1 MFLSKIQRTKTRKR
15 AFLLASLSLGTT
27 LVASSFDLASAHDWN
42 RNAPMRALGIQPK
55 SAPVALP
62 APISLPAPSPL
73 AAPAPA
79 TAPTQVP
86 LELQAPLALQVP
98 LAAPAPLETNASI
111 PNIAELPAPKSFPT
125 PAAPLEPIRLASAG
139 EESPT
144 SVINAVATSAE
155 RQPSLVKVPAMK
167 VATPVAQKQT
177 PQDLETSRSIGAKV
191 RLSAGS
197 FVSSDSIASGI
208 ASLPSQT
215 NSSNLK
221 VTRSGDI
228 TAETPVK
235 LSFSSDQVVAVPAF
249 PSSNSPYAQTGI
261 EIPVRVDNTVDAM
274 AINLAQ
280 AIGSTTAP
288 KIVPLPSLELAQ
300 GTDAVAAESPS
311 SLPSQE
317 TSNGAND
324 SAVGNTVSNTVDN
337 TVSNSTDANDGAQS
351 GSGEAKVTAD
361 LVPPSPPQLESLP
374 SVPASLPSA
383 SGIIAPPTN
392 AVAKGPLAVNIPTP
406 TLPAVVV
413 NVPIASITPPSS
425 DPTASNLTASDLT
438 ASEPTLSEP
447 RVKAPVNVPVDAVKT
462 VQPATSTIQPATN
475 TVIAAPIMTSLP
487 SVAPKVDAESQAAQG
502 SQVRDSGI
510 EMTTGP
516 LVMTSGSSQNDVDRA
531 EKMQI
536 ESQSMRA
543 LHVKGSISK
552 IHIVDGSV
560 CRVVANGSRLFLVGD
575 QPGETVV
582 EVTSDRSSKPTYVK
596 VSVVKPWQ
604 VASKSSVGVDEIQGV
619 ISHLVPDAEIEVKPQ
634 ADGTLIVKGMVDSND
649 QARKIIGSI
658 RKMVLVPVVDALEVR

>member
-1 MFLSKIQRTKTRKR
+1 MFLSKIQRAKTRKR

-55 SAPVALP
+55 SAPLALP

-79 TAPTQVP
+79 TAPAQVP
-86 LELQAPLALQVP
+86 LELQVPLALQAP
-98 LAAPAPLETNASI
+98 LAAPTPLETNASI

-249 PSSNSPYAQTGI
+249 PSPNSPYAQTGI
-261 EIPVRVDNTVDAM
+261 EIPVRVDDTVDAM
-274 AINLAQ
+274 ANNLAQ

-324 SAVGNTVSNTVDN
+324 SAVGNTVDNTGSNT
-337 TVSNSTDANDGAQS
+337 TDANDGAQS
-351 GSGEAKVTAD
+351 ESDEAKVTAD
-361 LVPPSPPQLESLP
+361 LVPPSPPQLVSLP

-383 SGIIAPPTN
+383 SGTIAPPTN
-392 AVAKGPLAVNIPTP
+392 AAAKGPLAVNIPTP

-425 DPTASNLTASDLT
+425 EPTASNPTTSNLT

-447 RVKAPVNVPVDAVKT
+447 RVKAPMNVPVDAVKT
-462 VQPATSTIQPATN
+462 VQPATNTIHPATN

-502 SQVRDSGI
+502 SQVSDSGI
-510 EMTTGP
+510 AMTTGP

>member
-1 MFLSKIQRTKTRKR
+1 MFLSKIQRAKTRKR

-27 LVASSFDLASAHDWN
+27 LVASTFDLASAHDWN

-55 SAPVALP
+55 TAPVALP

-98 LAAPAPLETNASI
+98 LATPAPLETNASI

-144 SVINAVATSAE
+144 LVINAVATSAE

-208 ASLPSQT
+208 ASLPSQN

-221 VTRSGDI
+221 ITRSGDI

-249 PSSNSPYAQTGI
+249 PSPNSPYAQTGI
-261 EIPVRVDNTVDAM
+261 EIPVRVDDTVDAM
-274 AINLAQ
+274 ANNLAQ

-324 SAVGNTVSNTVDN
+324 SAVDNTVDN

-351 GSGEAKVTAD
+351 GSDEAKVTAD
-361 LVPPSPPQLESLP
+361 LVPPSPPQWESLP

-383 SGIIAPPTN
+383 SGTIAPPTN

-425 DPTASNLTASDLT
+425 EPT
-438 ASEPTLSEP
+438 ASEPTP
-447 RVKAPVNVPVDAVKT
+447 IKPKVKAPVDTVKT
-462 VQPATSTIQPATN
+462 VQPATNEIHPATS
-475 TVIAAPIMTSLP
+475 TVIAAPIMSSLP
-487 SVAPKVDAESQAAQG
+487 SVAPNFDAESQVAQG
-502 SQVRDSGI
+502 SQVGDSGI

-516 LVMTSGSSQNDVDRA
+516 LVMTSGSSRNDVDRA

-619 ISHLVPDAEIEVKPQ
+619 LSHLVPDAEIEVKPQ

>member
-1 MFLSKIQRTKTRKR
+1 MFLSKIQRAKTRKR

-55 SAPVALP
+55 SAPLALP

-73 AAPAPA
+73 AAPAAA
-79 TAPTQVP
+79 TAPAQVP

-125 PAAPLEPIRLASAG
+125 PASPLEPIRLASAG

-249 PSSNSPYAQTGI
+249 PSPNSPYAQTGI
-261 EIPVRVDNTVDAM
+261 EIPVRVDDTVDAM
-274 AINLAQ
+274 ANNLAQ

-300 GTDAVAAESPS
+300 RTDAVAAESPS

-324 SAVGNTVSNTVDN
+324 SAVGNTVDNTVDN
-337 TVSNSTDANDGAQS
+337 TGSNTTDANDGAQS
-351 GSGEAKVTAD
+351 GSDEAKVTAD
-361 LVPPSPPQLESLP
+361 LVPPSPPQWESLP

-383 SGIIAPPTN
+383 SGTIAPPTN
-392 AVAKGPLAVNIPTP
+392 AVAKGPLAVSIPAP

-413 NVPIASITPPSS
+413 NVP
-425 DPTASNLTASDLT
+425 
-438 ASEPTLSEP
+438 
-447 RVKAPVNVPVDAVKT
+447 VDAVKT
-462 VQPATSTIQPATN
+462 VHPATNTIHPATN

-487 SVAPKVDAESQAAQG
+487 SAATKVDAESHAAQG
-502 SQVRDSGI
+502 SQVSDSGI
-510 EMTTGP
+510 AMTTGP

>member
-1 MFLSKIQRTKTRKR
+1 L
-15 AFLLASLSLGTT
+15 
-27 LVASSFDLASAHDWN
+27 
-42 RNAPMRALGIQPK
+42 
-55 SAPVALP
+55 
-62 APISLPAPSPL
+62 
-73 AAPAPA
+73 
-79 TAPTQVP
+79 
-86 LELQAPLALQVP
+86 
-98 LAAPAPLETNASI
+98 
-111 PNIAELPAPKSFPT
+111 
-125 PAAPLEPIRLASAG
+125 
-139 EESPT
+139 
-144 SVINAVATSAE
+144 VINAVATSAE

-208 ASLPSQT
+208 ASLPSQN

-221 VTRSGDI
+221 ITRSGDI

-249 PSSNSPYAQTGI
+249 PSPNSPYAQTGI
-261 EIPVRVDNTVDAM
+261 EIPVRVDDTVDAM
-274 AINLAQ
+274 ANNLAQ

-324 SAVGNTVSNTVDN
+324 SAVDNTVDN

-351 GSGEAKVTAD
+351 GSDEAKVTAD
-361 LVPPSPPQLESLP
+361 LVPPSPPQWESLP

-383 SGIIAPPTN
+383 SGTIAPPTN

-425 DPTASNLTASDLT
+425 EPT
-438 ASEPTLSEP
+438 ASEPTP
-447 RVKAPVNVPVDAVKT
+447 IKPKVKAPVDTVKT
-462 VQPATSTIQPATN
+462 VQPATNEIHPATS
-475 TVIAAPIMTSLP
+475 TVIAAPIMSSLP
-487 SVAPKVDAESQAAQG
+487 SVAPNFDAESQVAQG
-502 SQVRDSGI
+502 SQVGDSGI

-516 LVMTSGSSQNDVDRA
+516 LVMTSGSSRNDVDRA

-619 ISHLVPDAEIEVKPQ
+619 LSHLVPDAEIEVKPQ

>member
-1 MFLSKIQRTKTRKR
+1 MFLSKIQRAKTRKR

-79 TAPTQVP
+79 PAQVP
-86 LELQAPLALQVP
+86 LEHQAPLALQAP
-98 LAAPAPLETNASI
+98 LATPAPLETSASI

-144 SVINAVATSAE
+144 SVVNAVATSAE

-197 FVSSDSIASGI
+197 FVSSNSIASGI

-249 PSSNSPYAQTGI
+249 PSPNSPYAQTGI
-261 EIPVRVDNTVDAM
+261 EIPVRVDDTVDAM
-274 AINLAQ
+274 ANNLAQ

-300 GTDAVAAESPS
+300 RTDAVAAESPS

-317 TSNGAND
+317 TSSGAND
-324 SAVGNTVSNTVDN
+324 SAVGNTVDNTGSNT
-337 TVSNSTDANDGAQS
+337 TDANDGAQS
-351 GSGEAKVTAD
+351 ESDEAEVTAD
-361 LVPPSPPQLESLP
+361 LVPPSPPQWESLP

-383 SGIIAPPTN
+383 PQTSSPSTA
-392 AVAKGPLAVNIPTP
+392 AVAKGPLAVSIPAP

-413 NVPIASITPPSS
+413 NVPIASITPPPSN
-425 DPTASNLTASDLT
+425 PTASNPT

-447 RVKAPVNVPVDAVKT
+447 RVKAPLDAVKT
-462 VQPATSTIQPATN
+462 VQPATNTIHPATN

-487 SVAPKVDAESQAAQG
+487 SVAPKVDADSQGAQG
-502 SQVRDSGI
+502 SQVGDSGI
-510 EMTTGP
+510 AMTTGP

-575 QPGETVV
+575 QPGDTVV

-619 ISHLVPDAEIEVKPQ
+619 LSHLVPDAEIEVKPQ
-634 ADGTLIVKGMVDSND
+634 ADGTLIVKGTVDSND

>member
-1 MFLSKIQRTKTRKR
+1 MFLSKIQRAKTRKR

-55 SAPVALP
+55 SAPLALP

-79 TAPTQVP
+79 TAPAQVP
-86 LELQAPLALQVP
+86 LELQAP

-249 PSSNSPYAQTGI
+249 PSPNSPYAQTGI
-261 EIPVRVDNTVDAM
+261 EIPVRVDDTVDAM
-274 AINLAQ
+274 ANNLAQ

-300 GTDAVAAESPS
+300 RTDAVAAESPS

-324 SAVGNTVSNTVDN
+324 SAVDNTVDN

-351 GSGEAKVTAD
+351 GSDEAKVTAD
-361 LVPPSPPQLESLP
+361 LVPPSPPQWESLP

-383 SGIIAPPTN
+383 SGTIAPPTN
-392 AVAKGPLAVNIPTP
+392 AVAKGPLAVSIPAP

-413 NVPIASITPPSS
+413 NVP
-425 DPTASNLTASDLT
+425 
-438 ASEPTLSEP
+438 
-447 RVKAPVNVPVDAVKT
+447 VDAVKT
-462 VQPATSTIQPATN
+462 VHPATNTIHPATN
-475 TVIAAPIMTSLP
+475 TVIAAPIMTSIP
-487 SVAPKVDAESQAAQG
+487 SVAPKVDAESQPAQG
-502 SQVRDSGI
+502 SQLSDSGI
-510 EMTTGP
+510 AMTTGP

>member
-1 MFLSKIQRTKTRKR
+1 MFLSKIQRAKTRKR

-55 SAPVALP
+55 SAPLALP

-73 AAPAPA
+73 AAPAAA
-79 TAPTQVP
+79 TAPAQVP

-249 PSSNSPYAQTGI
+249 PSPNSPYAQTGI
-261 EIPVRVDNTVDAM
+261 EIPVRVDDTVDAM
-274 AINLAQ
+274 ANNLAQ

-300 GTDAVAAESPS
+300 RTDAVAAESPS

-324 SAVGNTVSNTVDN
+324 SAVGNTVDNTVDN
-337 TVSNSTDANDGAQS
+337 TGSNTTDANDGAQS
-351 GSGEAKVTAD
+351 GSDEAKVTAD
-361 LVPPSPPQLESLP
+361 LVPPSPPQWESLP

-383 SGIIAPPTN
+383 SGTIAPPTN
-392 AVAKGPLAVNIPTP
+392 AVAKGPLAVSIPAP

-413 NVPIASITPPSS
+413 NVP
-425 DPTASNLTASDLT
+425 
-438 ASEPTLSEP
+438 
-447 RVKAPVNVPVDAVKT
+447 VDAVKT
-462 VQPATSTIQPATN
+462 VNPATNTIHPATN

-487 SVAPKVDAESQAAQG
+487 SAATKVDAESHAAQG
-502 SQVRDSGI
+502 SQVSDSGI
-510 EMTTGP
+510 AMTTGP

-619 ISHLVPDAEIEVKPQ
+619 LSHLVPDAEIEVKPQ

>member
-1 MFLSKIQRTKTRKR
+1 MFLSKIQRAKTRKR

-55 SAPVALP
+55 SAPLALP

-79 TAPTQVP
+79 PAPTQVP
-86 LELQAPLALQVP
+86 LELQVP

-144 SVINAVATSAE
+144 SVINAVATSGE

-249 PSSNSPYAQTGI
+249 PSPNSPYAQTGI
-261 EIPVRVDNTVDAM
+261 EIPVRVDDTVDAM
-274 AINLAQ
+274 ANNLAQ

-324 SAVGNTVSNTVDN
+324 SAVGNTGSNT
-337 TVSNSTDANDGAQS
+337 TDANDGAQS
-351 GSGEAKVTAD
+351 GSDEAKVTAD
-361 LVPPSPPQLESLP
+361 LVPPSPPQWESLP

-383 SGIIAPPTN
+383 SGTIAPPTN

-425 DPTASNLTASDLT
+425 EPTASNLT

-447 RVKAPVNVPVDAVKT
+447 RVKDPVNVPVDAVKT
-462 VQPATSTIQPATN
+462 VNPATNTIHPATN

-487 SVAPKVDAESQAAQG
+487 SVAPKVDAESHAAQG
-502 SQVRDSGI
+502 SQVSDSGI
-510 EMTTGP
+510 AMTTGP

-619 ISHLVPDAEIEVKPQ
+619 LSHLVPDAEIEVKPQ

>member
-1 MFLSKIQRTKTRKR
+1 MFLSKIQRAKTRKR

-27 LVASSFDLASAHDWN
+27 LVASTFDLASAHDWN

-55 SAPVALP
+55 TAPVALP

-98 LAAPAPLETNASI
+98 LATPAPLETNASI

-144 SVINAVATSAE
+144 LVINAVATSAE

-208 ASLPSQT
+208 ASLPSQN

-221 VTRSGDI
+221 ITRSGDI

-249 PSSNSPYAQTGI
+249 PSPNSPYAQTGI
-261 EIPVRVDNTVDAM
+261 EIPVRVDDTVDAM
-274 AINLAQ
+274 ANNLAQ

-324 SAVGNTVSNTVDN
+324 SAVDNTVDN

-351 GSGEAKVTAD
+351 GSDEAKVTAD
-361 LVPPSPPQLESLP
+361 LVPPSPPQWESLP

-383 SGIIAPPTN
+383 SGTIAPPTN

-413 NVPIASITPPSS
+413 TVPIASITPPSS
-425 DPTASNLTASDLT
+425 EPT
-438 ASEPTLSEP
+438 ASEPTP
-447 RVKAPVNVPVDAVKT
+447 IKPKVKAPVDTVKT
-462 VQPATSTIQPATN
+462 VQPATNEIHPATS
-475 TVIAAPIMTSLP
+475 TVIAAPIMSSLP
-487 SVAPKVDAESQAAQG
+487 SVAPNFDAESQVG
-502 SQVRDSGI
+502 DSGI

-516 LVMTSGSSQNDVDRA
+516 LVMTSGSSRNDVDRA

-619 ISHLVPDAEIEVKPQ
+619 LSHLVPDAEIEVKPQ

>member
-1 MFLSKIQRTKTRKR
+1 
-15 AFLLASLSLGTT
+15 
-27 LVASSFDLASAHDWN
+27 
-42 RNAPMRALGIQPK
+42 
-55 SAPVALP
+55 
-62 APISLPAPSPL
+62 
-73 AAPAPA
+73 
-79 TAPTQVP
+79 
-86 LELQAPLALQVP
+86 
-98 LAAPAPLETNASI
+98 
-111 PNIAELPAPKSFPT
+111 
-125 PAAPLEPIRLASAG
+125 
-139 EESPT
+139 
-144 SVINAVATSAE
+144 
-155 RQPSLVKVPAMK
+155 MK

-249 PSSNSPYAQTGI
+249 PSPNSPYAQTGI
-261 EIPVRVDNTVDAM
+261 EIPVRVDDTVDAM
-274 AINLAQ
+274 ANNLAQ

-300 GTDAVAAESPS
+300 RTDAVAAESPS

-324 SAVGNTVSNTVDN
+324 SAVDNTVDN

-351 GSGEAKVTAD
+351 GSDEAKVTAD
-361 LVPPSPPQLESLP
+361 LVPPSPPQWESLP

-383 SGIIAPPTN
+383 SGTIAPPTN
-392 AVAKGPLAVNIPTP
+392 AVAKGPLAVSIPAP

-413 NVPIASITPPSS
+413 NVP
-425 DPTASNLTASDLT
+425 
-438 ASEPTLSEP
+438 
-447 RVKAPVNVPVDAVKT
+447 VDAVKT
-462 VQPATSTIQPATN
+462 VHPATNTIHPATN
-475 TVIAAPIMTSLP
+475 TVIAAPIMTSIP
-487 SVAPKVDAESQAAQG
+487 SVAPKVDAESQPAQG
-502 SQVRDSGI
+502 SQLSDSGI
-510 EMTTGP
+510 AMTTGP

>member
-1 MFLSKIQRTKTRKR
+1 
-15 AFLLASLSLGTT
+15 
-27 LVASSFDLASAHDWN
+27 
-42 RNAPMRALGIQPK
+42 MRALGIQPK
-55 SAPVALP
+55 SAPLALP

-73 AAPAPA
+73 AAPAAA
-79 TAPTQVP
+79 TAPAQVP

-249 PSSNSPYAQTGI
+249 PSPNSPYAQTGI
-261 EIPVRVDNTVDAM
+261 EIPVRVDDTVDAM
-274 AINLAQ
+274 ANNLAQ

-300 GTDAVAAESPS
+300 RTDAVAAESPS

-324 SAVGNTVSNTVDN
+324 SAVGNTVDNTVDN
-337 TVSNSTDANDGAQS
+337 TGSNTTDANDGAQS
-351 GSGEAKVTAD
+351 GSDEAKVTAD
-361 LVPPSPPQLESLP
+361 LVPPSPPQWESLP

-383 SGIIAPPTN
+383 SGTIAPPTN
-392 AVAKGPLAVNIPTP
+392 AVAKGPLAVSIPAP

-413 NVPIASITPPSS
+413 NVP
-425 DPTASNLTASDLT
+425 
-438 ASEPTLSEP
+438 
-447 RVKAPVNVPVDAVKT
+447 VDAVKT
-462 VQPATSTIQPATN
+462 VNPATNTIHPATN

-487 SVAPKVDAESQAAQG
+487 SAATKVDAESHAAQG
-502 SQVRDSGI
+502 SQVSDSGI
-510 EMTTGP
+510 AMTTGP

-619 ISHLVPDAEIEVKPQ
+619 LSHLVPDAEIEVKPQ

>member
-1 MFLSKIQRTKTRKR
+1 MFLSKIQRAKTRKR

-27 LVASSFDLASAHDWN
+27 LVASTFDLASAHDWN

-55 SAPVALP
+55 TAPVALP

-98 LAAPAPLETNASI
+98 LATPAPLETNASI

-144 SVINAVATSAE
+144 LVINAVATSAE

-208 ASLPSQT
+208 ASLPSQN

-221 VTRSGDI
+221 ITRSGDI

-249 PSSNSPYAQTGI
+249 PSPNSPYAQTGI
-261 EIPVRVDNTVDAM
+261 EIPVRVDDTVDAM
-274 AINLAQ
+274 ANNLAQ

-324 SAVGNTVSNTVDN
+324 SAVDNTVDN

-351 GSGEAKVTAD
+351 GSDEAKVTAD
-361 LVPPSPPQLESLP
+361 LVPPSPPQWESLP

-383 SGIIAPPTN
+383 SGTIAPPTN

-425 DPTASNLTASDLT
+425 EPT
-438 ASEPTLSEP
+438 ASEPTP
-447 RVKAPVNVPVDAVKT
+447 IKPKVKAPVDTVKT
-462 VQPATSTIQPATN
+462 VQPATNEIHPATS
-475 TVIAAPIMTSLP
+475 TVIAAPIMSSLP
-487 SVAPKVDAESQAAQG
+487 SVAPNFDAESQVG
-502 SQVRDSGI
+502 DSGI

-516 LVMTSGSSQNDVDRA
+516 LVMTSGSSRNDVDRA

-619 ISHLVPDAEIEVKPQ
+619 LSHLVPDAEIEVKPQ

>member
-1 MFLSKIQRTKTRKR
+1 MFLSKIQRAKTRKR

-55 SAPVALP
+55 SAPLALP

-79 TAPTQVP
+79 PAPTQVP
-86 LELQAPLALQVP
+86 LELQVP

-144 SVINAVATSAE
+144 SVINAVATSGE

-249 PSSNSPYAQTGI
+249 PSPNSPYAQTGI
-261 EIPVRVDNTVDAM
+261 EIPVRVDDTVDAM
-274 AINLAQ
+274 ANNLAQ

-324 SAVGNTVSNTVDN
+324 SAVDN

-351 GSGEAKVTAD
+351 GSDEAKVTTD
-361 LVPPSPPQLESLP
+361 LVPPSPPQWESLP

-383 SGIIAPPTN
+383 SGTIAPPTN

-425 DPTASNLTASDLT
+425 EPTASNLT

-447 RVKAPVNVPVDAVKT
+447 RVKDPVNVPVDAVKT
-462 VQPATSTIQPATN
+462 VNPATNTIHPATN

-487 SVAPKVDAESQAAQG
+487 SVAPKVDAESHAAQG
-502 SQVRDSGI
+502 SQVSDSGI
-510 EMTTGP
+510 AMTTGP

-619 ISHLVPDAEIEVKPQ
+619 LSHLVPDAEIEVKPQ

>member
-1 MFLSKIQRTKTRKR
+1 MFLSKIQRAKTRKR

-55 SAPVALP
+55 SAPLALP

-73 AAPAPA
+73 AAPAAA
-79 TAPTQVP
+79 TAPAQVP

-139 EESPT
+139 EESPA

-249 PSSNSPYAQTGI
+249 PSPHSPYAQTGI

-274 AINLAQ
+274 ANNLAQ

-300 GTDAVAAESPS
+300 RTDAVAAESPS

-324 SAVGNTVSNTVDN
+324 SAVDNTVDN

-351 GSGEAKVTAD
+351 GSDEAKVTAD
-361 LVPPSPPQLESLP
+361 LVPPSPPQLVSLP

-383 SGIIAPPTN
+383 SGTIAPPTT

-413 NVPIASITPPSS
+413 NVP
-425 DPTASNLTASDLT
+425 
-438 ASEPTLSEP
+438 
-447 RVKAPVNVPVDAVKT
+447 VDAVKT
-462 VQPATSTIQPATN
+462 VQPATNTIHPATN

-502 SQVRDSGI
+502 SQVSDSGI
-510 EMTTGP
+510 AMTTGP

-619 ISHLVPDAEIEVKPQ
+619 LSHLVPDAEIEVKPQ

>member
-1 MFLSKIQRTKTRKR
+1 MFLSKIQRAKTRKR

-55 SAPVALP
+55 SAPLALP

-79 TAPTQVP
+79 PAQVP
-86 LELQAPLALQVP
+86 LELQAPLALRVP

-139 EESPT
+139 EESPA

-249 PSSNSPYAQTGI
+249 PSPNSPYAQTGI
-261 EIPVRVDNTVDAM
+261 EIPVRVDDTVDAM
-274 AINLAQ
+274 ANNLAQ

-300 GTDAVAAESPS
+300 RTDAVAAESPS

-324 SAVGNTVSNTVDN
+324 SAVGNTVDNTGSNT
-337 TVSNSTDANDGAQS
+337 TDANDGAQS
-351 GSGEAKVTAD
+351 GSDEAKVTAD
-361 LVPPSPPQLESLP
+361 LVPPSPPQWESLP

-383 SGIIAPPTN
+383 SGTIAPPTN
-392 AVAKGPLAVNIPTP
+392 AVAKGPLAVSIPAP

-413 NVPIASITPPSS
+413 NVP
-425 DPTASNLTASDLT
+425 
-438 ASEPTLSEP
+438 
-447 RVKAPVNVPVDAVKT
+447 VDAVKT
-462 VQPATSTIQPATN
+462 VHPATNTIHPATN
-475 TVIAAPIMTSLP
+475 TVIAAPIMTSIP
-487 SVAPKVDAESQAAQG
+487 SVAPKVDAESQPAQG
-502 SQVRDSGI
+502 SQLSDSGI
-510 EMTTGP
+510 AMTTGP

>member
-1 MFLSKIQRTKTRKR
+1 MFLSKIQRAKTRKR

-27 LVASSFDLASAHDWN
+27 LVASTFDLASAHDWN
-42 RNAPMRALGIQPK
+42 SNAPMRALGIQPK
-55 SAPVALP
+55 TAPVALP

-98 LAAPAPLETNASI
+98 LATPAPLETNASI

-144 SVINAVATSAE
+144 LVINAVATSAE

-208 ASLPSQT
+208 ASLPSQN

-221 VTRSGDI
+221 ITRSGDI

-249 PSSNSPYAQTGI
+249 PSPNSPYAQTGI
-261 EIPVRVDNTVDAM
+261 EIPVRVDDTVDAM
-274 AINLAQ
+274 ANNLAQ

-324 SAVGNTVSNTVDN
+324 SAVDNTVDN

-351 GSGEAKVTAD
+351 GSDEAKVTAD
-361 LVPPSPPQLESLP
+361 LVPPSPPQWESLP

-383 SGIIAPPTN
+383 SGTIAPPTN

-425 DPTASNLTASDLT
+425 EPT
-438 ASEPTLSEP
+438 ASEPTP
-447 RVKAPVNVPVDAVKT
+447 IKPKVKAPVDTVKT
-462 VQPATSTIQPATN
+462 VQPATNEIHPATS
-475 TVIAAPIMTSLP
+475 TVIAAPIMSSLP
-487 SVAPKVDAESQAAQG
+487 SVAPNFDAESQVAQG
-502 SQVRDSGI
+502 SQVGDSGI

-516 LVMTSGSSQNDVDRA
+516 LVMTSGSSRNDVDRA

-619 ISHLVPDAEIEVKPQ
+619 LSHLVPDAEIEVKPQ

>member
-1 MFLSKIQRTKTRKR
+1 MFLSKIQRAKTRKR

-55 SAPVALP
+55 SAPLALP

-73 AAPAPA
+73 AAPAAA
-79 TAPTQVP
+79 TAPAQVP

-139 EESPT
+139 EESPA

-249 PSSNSPYAQTGI
+249 PSPHSPYAQTGI

-274 AINLAQ
+274 ANNLAQ

-300 GTDAVAAESPS
+300 RTDAVAAESPS

-324 SAVGNTVSNTVDN
+324 SAVGNTVDNTGSNTGSN
-337 TVSNSTDANDGAQS
+337 TTDANDGAQS
-351 GSGEAKVTAD
+351 ESDEAKVTAD
-361 LVPPSPPQLESLP
+361 LVPPSPPQLVSLP

-383 SGIIAPPTN
+383 SGTIAPPTT

-413 NVPIASITPPSS
+413 NVP
-425 DPTASNLTASDLT
+425 
-438 ASEPTLSEP
+438 
-447 RVKAPVNVPVDAVKT
+447 VDAVKT
-462 VQPATSTIQPATN
+462 VQPATNTIHPATN

-502 SQVRDSGI
+502 SQVSDSGI
-510 EMTTGP
+510 AMTTGP

-619 ISHLVPDAEIEVKPQ
+619 LSHLVPDAEIEVKPQ